1 MLAMVAAPV
10 CTAPVLADAATVQA
24 APQHVMSLNLC
35 TDQLLLD
42 LLPPERIASITYLA
56 RSRDKA
62 FHWAEAERVPVNH
75 GLAEEF
81 LAQRP
86 DLVLVGMGAYTTTA
100 ARNLLKRVGAPVVEV
115 PFANSFEDIRFVTR
129 TVAEAVGEVAAGEKL
144 LATMD
149 ATLRELA
156 AARPRQAIRVAGWS
170 GGGSVPGKGTLFDA
184 ILTAAG
190 GINIAATMVGERSG
204 SFDIEELLAA
214 HPDVLAYGAG
224 SDETAPSRR
233 TDVSQHPLILKIYQH
248 RRVSY
253 PEVLYSCGLPESAGA
268 AVALRASLL
277 AADLEPMG
285 VLQ

>member
-1 MLAMVAAPV
+1 MMAVVAAS
-10 CTAPVLADAATVQA
+10 VLTGAASVQA
-24 APQHVMSLNLC
+24 AAPQRVMSLNLC

-62 FHWAEAERVPVNH
+62 FHWAEAERVPINH
-75 GLAEEF
+75 GLAEEV
-81 LAQRP
+81 LAQHP
-86 DLVLVGMGAYTTTA
+86 DLVLIGLGTYTTTT
-100 ARNLLKRVGAPVVEV
+100 ARALLERVGAAVVEV
-115 PFANSFEDIRFVTR
+115 PFSNSFEDIRAVTR
-129 TVAEAVGEVAAGEKL
+129 TVASAVGEAAAGEKL
-144 LATMD
+144 VAAMD
-149 ATLRELA
+149 ATLRELSA
-156 AARPRQAIRVAGWS
+156 TRPAEAIRVAGWS

-190 GINIAATMVGERSG
+190 GVNIAANMVGVRSG

-214 HPDVLAYGAG
+214 RPDVLAYGAG
-224 SDETAPSRR
+224 SDEAAPSRR

-248 RRVSY
+248 RRVTY

-277 AADLEPMG
+277 AATLAPRGE
-285 VLQ
+285 LQ